1 MKRLTTTG
9 FVVAG
14 IAVALFL
21 ALVISPH
28 ASSSPDGLN
37 KVAADTGLD
46 IGVEPHA
53 TAASPLA
60 GYSVKG
66 VDDSSISTGLAGI
79 IGVGVTFAIGIG
91 LFGLLR
97 LSRRN
102 AAAPPAEAEGEVEPS
117 APASASAG

>member
-9 FVVAG
+9 FVVVG

-21 ALVISPH
+21 AFVISPH
-28 ASSSPDGLN
+28 ASSSPDGLE
-37 KVAADTGLD
+37 KVAADKGLD

-53 TAASPLA
+53 MADSPLA

-79 IGVGVTFAIGIG
+79 VGVGVTFAIGVG

-97 LSRRN
+97 LSRRHAPTPR
-102 AAAPPAEAEGEVEPS
+102 AAAEPS
-117 APASASAG
+117 ASAT